1 MFELYSDSDRQRPPP
16 LKMDFFFRIYFIWIV
31 PYIHFKVVCI
41 CACMC
46 VWLHYKTAQELIGIH
61 IYTNVHLMHAA
72 CAMLERGGGRW
83 WWWYIDMLWV
93 VTTRAYA
100 RSIVQVAI
108 SSFNTFVT
116 RGGSSSSHI
125 KQLKLEFKFPHS
137 ENRSNGTARN

>member
-1 MFELYSDSDRQRPPP
+1 M
-16 LKMDFFFRIYFIWIV
+16 V
-31 PYIHFKVVCI
+31 
-41 CACMC
+41 
-46 VWLHYKTAQELIGIH
+46 
-61 IYTNVHLMHAA
+61 AA
-72 CAMLERGGGRW
+72 GGGRGGGDG
-83 WWWYIDMLWV
+83 IDMLWV

-116 RGGSSSSHI
+116 RGGSSSSPI